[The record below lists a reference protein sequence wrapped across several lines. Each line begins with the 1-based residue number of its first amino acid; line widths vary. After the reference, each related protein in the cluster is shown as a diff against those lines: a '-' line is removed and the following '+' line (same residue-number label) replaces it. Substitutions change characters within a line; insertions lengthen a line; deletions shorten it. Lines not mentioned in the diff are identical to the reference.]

1 MNWEV
6 VYTDRASADLE
17 EIFRYIAIDL
27 QEPEIA
33 KRQVIRILDSIED
46 LVVMPNKNPLYDK
59 EPWHSRGLRK
69 LNVDKFLAFYLTN
82 SNLGEIVIIAIMY
95 GGRDITKL
103 L

>member
-17 EIFRYIAIDL
+17 EIFRYISFDL

-46 LVVMPNKNPLYDK
+46 LVIMPKRNPLYDK
-59 EPWHSRGLRK
+59 EPWYSRGLRK

-82 SNLGEIVIIAIMY
+82 SDLGEIVIIAIMY